1 MASIA
6 KLPNRRYWFAF
17 YRDAAGR
24 QHCKSTKLEHSPAA
38 ASPKDR
44 TELVGKNK
52 RLATEIA
59 IRLEEAERGNLVESH
74 LRKVLGE
81 ITQRVNKQRI
91 EFAVTHKFL
100 NDWVARAERTKSPAT
115 AARYKGT
122 IKQFLKSLGPK
133 AEAALAD
140 ITPQDVQKYVAGRM
154 TGGRNPT
161 TVMVDLKTLNAPF
174 ALAMRQGLVLSNPV
188 PAADAPRAEK
198 ESREPFTWEQ
208 VGKLVKCA
216 KGDWK
221 TAILLGAFTGQRLGD
236 CVSIT
241 WDAVDMDKHLL
252 RFRPQK
258 TRHKKRDLV
267 LPLHPDLEQHLM
279 DLPAKKGELLCPA
292 LSKTKIGGRSGLSRQ
307 FHGIMKAAKIEKQT
321 IEAGGDEGR
330 TFNKL
335 SFHSLRHTYVS
346 ELANAGIAPD
356 VRKLLSGHS
365 DDRSHAV
372 YTHTQIDTLRAAVKK
387 LPNISL

>member
-1 MASIA
+1 
-6 KLPNRRYWFAF
+6 
-17 YRDAAGR
+17 
-24 QHCKSTKLEHSPAA
+24 
-38 ASPKDR
+38 
-44 TELVGKNK
+44 
-52 RLATEIA
+52 
-59 IRLEEAERGNLVESH
+59 
-74 LRKVLGE
+74 
-81 ITQRVNKQRI
+81 
-91 EFAVTHKFL
+91 
-100 NDWVARAERTKSPAT
+100 
-115 AARYKGT
+115 
-122 IKQFLKSLGPK
+122 
-133 AEAALAD
+133 
-140 ITPQDVQKYVAGRM
+140 
-154 TGGRNPT
+154 
-161 TVMVDLKTLNAPF
+161 MVDLKTLNAPF